1 LIGRSSSTDTED
13 HEYGTLY
20 NYADDN
26 TLSYVNDNYEKL
38 IDILEQESSVLIDW
52 FTLPIKAHL
61 NMRGRLIHHHNNYD
75 A

>member
-1 LIGRSSSTDTED
+1 LRCALIGRSSSTDTED

-38 IDILEQESSVLIDW
+38 IDILEKESDVQVHMKRRKQNLR
-52 FTLPIKAHL
+52 FT
-61 NMRGRLIHHHNNYD
+61 
-75 A
+75 